1 MSPST
6 RSAIVRRHATS
17 LVGVHAVGA
26 LVATIIRHAVVRTVE
41 AQTSDARVSL
51 NASSLLEARGDV
63 IGNLTED
70 GDLALDNLLTRAVA
84 HVAGDVADHALAG
97 ALVEDALPQGA
108 RGVEVLG
115 ADFGQEADGV
125 ADEGAVHLVKVD
137 AAVAEADGLDG
148 AEVGGAAALVVE
160 GHVAVAL
167 EVAAAVRGAAG
178 VGGELLVVGADAVAV
193 GVGVGEEAGLEDGV
207 GRRLDARRHVGGVES
222 NLLDLGEVVLDV
234 LVEEKL
240 ADLAERELLLRPDV
254 GQVEDV
260 DLLLL
265 PELLSLLRGHGLEAD
280 VPARVV
286 ASLNGIEQVLLGVIR
301 AVVGGVLLCDE
312 RVALLAL
319 HVHLCVDPVAVLVD
333 ELESVA
339 GVTVHLAPAVGDTAV
354 THKDHDLVD
363 GLGVLRQVIPE
374 VGRVV
379 AVRQVGLR
387 VALLSVDEVRELGRV
402 AQEENRSVVGNHVP
416 VALLSPELDTETTR
430 VTSKIGAT
438 ALTTNGRETDGD
450 GALLALLE
458 DVGKAQV
465 VQRLGSPVETVGT
478 TALSVNDTLGNALAV
493 EVREQINQVEIL
505 KEQGTVLAH
514 TLGLVWVRHGNAI
527 AGGVQRV
534 LGGSVAVVDVVAVDV
549 AIAAAIGGVLSW
561 GGHYGDEW
569 CEV

>member
-1 MSPST
+1 MSPSA
-6 RSAIVRRHATS
+6 RSAIVSRHATS

-26 LVATIIRHAVVRTVE
+26 LVAAIVRHAVVGTVE
-41 AQTSDARVSL
+41 AQTSNARVTL
-51 NASSLLEARGDV
+51 NAGSLLKARGDI
-63 IGNLTED
+63 IGNLAEN
-70 GDLALDNLLTRAVA
+70 GDLALDDLLAGAVA

-97 ALVEDALPQGA
+97 ALVEDALPQCA

-125 ADEGAVHLVKVD
+125 ADEGAVHLVEVD

-148 AEVGGAAALVVE
+148 AEVSGAAALVVE

-167 EVAAAVRGAAG
+167 EVATAVRGAAG
-178 VGGELLVVGADAVAV
+178 VGGELLVVGADAVTV

-207 GRRLDARRHVGGVES
+207 GRGLDARRHVGGVES
-222 NLLDLGEVVLDV
+222 DLLDLGEVVLDV
-234 LVEEKL
+234 FIEEELSNL
-240 ADLAERELLLRPDV
+240 AQRELLLRPDV

-265 PELLSLLRGHGLEAD
+265 PELLGLLRGHGLEAD
-280 VPARVV
+280 VPAGVV
-286 ASLNGIEQVLLGVIR
+286 TSLNRIEQILLGVVR
-301 AVVGGVLLCDE
+301 AVVGRVLLCDK

-363 GLGVLRQVIPE
+363 GLGVLRQVVPE

-379 AVRQVGLR
+379 AVRKIGLG
-387 VALLSVDEVRELGRV
+387 VALLGVNEVRELGRV
-402 AQEENRSVVGNHVP
+402 AQEENGSVVGNHVP
-416 VALLSPELDTETTR
+416 VALLSPELDGETTR
-430 VTSKIGAT
+430 VASKIGAA

-458 DVGKAQV
+458 DVREAQV
-465 VQRLGSPVETVGT
+465 VQRLGSPIETVGT
-478 TALSVNDTLGNALAV
+478 TALGVDYTLGNTLAV
-493 EVREQINQVEIL
+493 EVGEQIDQVEVL
-505 KEQGTVLAH
+505 EEQRTVLAD
-514 TLGLVWVRHGNAI
+514 TLRLVGVRHGNAI
-527 AGGVQRV
+527 TGGVESV
-534 LGGSVAVVDVVAVDV
+534 LGGSIAVVNIVAVDV

-561 GGHYGDEW
+561 GCHCWD
-569 CEV
+569 VL